1 MLMYPLEEA
10 ITLLSGKLVAA
21 KRNLEETIEDLE
33 WLREQST
40 VMEVNFARVHN
51 VRSPPLLLPFCPP
64 CPSLFALLTINEG
77 FANVQWDVKRRRD
90 LKARGEIEEKE
101 EKE

>member
-1 MLMYPLEEA
+1 MLLYPLEEA
-10 ITLLSGKLVAA
+10 ITLLSGKLSAA

-51 VRSPPLLLPFCPP
+51 VSLAFSP
-64 CPSLFALLTINEG
+64 SSY
-77 FANVQWDVKRRRD
+77 
-90 LKARGEIEEKE
+90 RGHEE
-101 EKE
+101 

>member
-51 VRSPPLLLPFCPP
+51 VRSLPSSVSSLSRPLLQEEMWTK
-64 CPSLFALLTINEG
+64 LTCSGTLNAG
-77 FANVQWDVKRRRD
+77 
-90 LKARGEIEEKE
+90 GT
-101 EKE
+101 

>member
-51 VRSPPLLLPFCPP
+51 VRSLPSSSS
-64 CPSLFALLTINEG
+64 SLWSSFTG
-77 FANVQWDVKRRRD
+77 GNVDETD
-90 LKARGEIEEKE
+90 L
-101 EKE
+101 

>member
-1 MLMYPLEEA
+1 MLLYPLEEA
-10 ITLLSGKLVAA
+10 ITLLSGKLSAA

-51 VRSPPLLLPFCPP
+51 VSLSFLCLI
-64 CPSLFALLTINEG
+64 SLLFALL
-77 FANVQWDVKRRRD
+77 
-90 LKARGEIEEKE
+90 LLS
-101 EKE
+101 

>member
-1 MLMYPLEEA
+1 MLLYPLQEA
-10 ITLLSGKLVAA
+10 ITLLSGKLSAA

-51 VRSPPLLLPFCPP
+51 VSLSFLCLILLSLRSLLVMR
-64 CPSLFALLTINEG
+64 I
-77 FANVQWDVKRRRD
+77 
-90 LKARGEIEEKE
+90 
-101 EKE
+101 

>member
-51 VRSPPLLLPFCPP
+51 V
-64 CPSLFALLTINEG
+64 SLNIPVLRYDEIWRRLTCSGTLSAGGI
-77 FANVQWDVKRRRD
+77 
-90 LKARGEIEEKE
+90 
-101 EKE
+101 

>member
-1 MLMYPLEEA
+1 MYPLEEA

-51 VRSPPLLLPFCPP
+51 VSLLHFC
-64 CPSLFALLTINEG
+64 LF
-77 FANVQWDVKRRRD
+77 
-90 LKARGEIEEKE
+90 
-101 EKE
+101 

>member
-51 VRSPPLLLPFCPP
+51 VGLLHFG
-64 CPSLFALLTINEG
+64 LF
-77 FANVQWDVKRRRD
+77 QR
-90 LKARGEIEEKE
+90 
-101 EKE
+101 

>member
-51 VRSPPLLLPFCPP
+51 VSLSHFC
-64 CPSLFALLTINEG
+64 LF
-77 FANVQWDVKRRRD
+77 KR
-90 LKARGEIEEKE
+90 
-101 EKE
+101 

>member
-51 VRSPPLLLPFCPP
+51 VSLPPSSFSSSPLFVSLVLFYRRKCGRS
-64 CPSLFALLTINEG
+64 
-77 FANVQWDVKRRRD
+77 
-90 LKARGEIEEKE
+90 
-101 EKE
+101 